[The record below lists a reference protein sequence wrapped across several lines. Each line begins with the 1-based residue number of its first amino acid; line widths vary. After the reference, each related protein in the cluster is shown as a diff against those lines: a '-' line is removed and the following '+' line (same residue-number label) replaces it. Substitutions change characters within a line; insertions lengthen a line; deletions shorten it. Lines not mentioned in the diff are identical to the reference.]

1 MPKIRIGEES
11 TEFDLERLP
20 LHEGIALQK
29 VTGWRMKQLAEACAD
44 GDLVAVA
51 ALVWL
56 ALKRMGKDLAFDD
69 ITSGAYPIDLASIV
83 IETEEGADPPSD
95 GEAKTSPENA

>member
-1 MPKIRIGEES
+1 MPKIHIGGEA
-11 TEFDLERLP
+11 TEFDLDRLP

-29 VTGWRMKQLAEACAD
+29 ATGWRMKQLAEACGE

-56 ALKRMGKDLAFDD
+56 ALRRMGKDVTFDD
-69 ITSGAYPIDLASIV
+69 ITTGAYPIDLASIV
-83 IETEEGADPPSD
+83 IETEDEPGPPSN
-95 GEAKTSPENA
+95 GEVKTSPASA